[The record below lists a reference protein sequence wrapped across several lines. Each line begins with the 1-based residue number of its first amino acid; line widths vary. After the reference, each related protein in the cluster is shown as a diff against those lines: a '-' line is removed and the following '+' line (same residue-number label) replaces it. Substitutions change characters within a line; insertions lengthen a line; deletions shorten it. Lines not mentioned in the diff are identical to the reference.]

1 MPLPGERMP
10 KRSIVLIGVKSEKVK
25 KVIICCLMAC
35 FAGMTRAQ
43 YIPAFRTDTVIWKDP
58 GTDYWKKGNS
68 LKHLEMSLTVGTTGV
83 GLDVAMPLSQF
94 VQVRLGYDYLPRFK
108 KKFRMNLA
116 GGGEAARQ
124 YNGQGNRIKTKFDRI
139 QQYMY
144 EETGMEIE
152 DHIML
157 TGQLTMHNAKLLVDI
172 YPLKYDKHWH
182 ITAGVYYGPAQ
193 IAKAEDA
200 DESQTTI
207 SLMDAYNQEYEEADA
222 DAEIKNYGR
231 LALYPGDK
239 NGKPCLV
246 DLADDCSV
254 NISVKSNAIR
264 PYIGFGYTGRLIKSR
279 DDWKVSA
286 ELGAMIWGG
295 SPTQRMHDGT
305 DLSDLSNIYG
315 TLGSCVSVF
324 KALKVYPVLSVR
336 FAKTIF

>member
-1 MPLPGERMP
+1 
-10 KRSIVLIGVKSEKVK
+10 
-25 KVIICCLMAC
+25 
-35 FAGMTRAQ
+35 
-43 YIPAFRTDTVIWKDP
+43 
-58 GTDYWKKGNS
+58 
-68 LKHLEMSLTVGTTGV
+68 
-83 GLDVAMPLSQF
+83 
-94 VQVRLGYDYLPRFK
+94 
-108 KKFRMNLA
+108 
-116 GGGEAARQ
+116 
-124 YNGQGNRIKTKFDRI
+124 
-139 QQYMY
+139 
-144 EETGMEIE
+144 MEIE

-172 YPLKYDKHWH
+172 YPLKYNKHWH
-182 ITAGVYYGPAQ
+182 ITAGVYYGPEQ

-200 DESQTTI
+200 DESATTI
-207 SLMDAYNQEYEEADA
+207 SLMDAYNQEYEDADA
-222 DAEIKNYGR
+222 DSEIKSYGR
-231 LALYPGDK
+231 LTLYPGDK

-295 SPTQRMHDGT
+295 SPTQRMHDST

-324 KALKVYPVLSVR
+324 DALKVYPVLSVR